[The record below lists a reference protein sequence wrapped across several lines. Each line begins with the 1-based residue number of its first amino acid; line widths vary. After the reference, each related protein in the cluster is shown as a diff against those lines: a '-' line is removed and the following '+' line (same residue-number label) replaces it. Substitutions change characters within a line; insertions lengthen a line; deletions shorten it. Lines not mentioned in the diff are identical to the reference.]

1 MFLVHIFFL
10 LDSICFL
17 HYLYQTLK
25 FPFRG
30 ASSKF
35 DLCFQNYVGWKTK
48 VSSIKEQNVSDNL
61 ANQFRCPRST
71 LDQEFSIAENNHL
84 EHQKNLLRR
93 TLFLSMTSMYS
104 KHLADFYLL
113 MLKLIME
120 IAEVP
125 VHRLQK
131 FTKFTGKVL

>member
-10 LDSICFL
+10 LDSISFL
-17 HYLYQTLK
+17 HYLYQTLE

-71 LDQEFSIAENNHL
+71 LD
-84 EHQKNLLRR
+84 
-93 TLFLSMTSMYS
+93 
-104 KHLADFYLL
+104 
-113 MLKLIME
+113 
-120 IAEVP
+120 
-125 VHRLQK
+125 
-131 FTKFTGKVL
+131 